1 MRRHFL
7 ALILIAFATASCSDP
22 ATEEDRKEVIGIWTP
37 DDGSGHFV
45 EFRENGE
52 FYFLYDPGPPSTVL
66 QVGWK
71 LRSKGK
77 VDILQHDGSVYRT
90 CNYKIEAG
98 KLSIDDGN
106 GAECVR
112 SATTPTTLMP
122 LVFSKTK

>member
-37 DDGSGHFV
+37 DDGSGHLV